1 METTEIIEYGVRYL
15 NGEEDWDTRRWFGH
29 IESPDMRASFT
40 EQYDLRMAGFGAPKM
55 PLVFLTRTK
64 TITYSEPVE
73 VDDTAPEPTPEPAPE
88 PGPGPVEG
96 VDPEPVPE
104 AEPVPGEELSPEPV
118 PDPVPADEE
127 EPSPELPA
135 EGNDTT
141 KEGAEHGAE

>member
-1 METTEIIEYGVRYL
+1 MQATEITEYGVRYL

-29 IESPDMRASFT
+29 IETPDMRASFT

-64 TITYSEPVE
+64 TISYSEPVE
-73 VDDTAPEPTPEPAPE
+73 VDDTAPEPAPAPV
-88 PGPGPVEG
+88 PGPVEG
-96 VDPEPVPE
+96 VDPAPVPE
-104 AEPVPGEELSPEPV
+104 AEPVPGEEQTPEPAT
-118 PDPVPADEE
+118 DPEPADEE
-127 EPSPELPA
+127 ELTPELPA